1 MWRLLTVVWLS
12 GISAVVTSGDIEES
26 SISSLNGEYQIHLS
40 VRVKGDRATIYRIA
54 TDYEQLERLSDIII
68 ESGLIERHDQ
78 DGKKI
83 VRRKL
88 LTKTCVLFFCFL
100 ATLVE
105 DVTEESDGIIRTII
119 IPEESN
125 FIYGDAEWEIL
136 DSDQTHSLI
145 KFNSR
150 FKPDFWI
157 PPLVGPLFI
166 KKMVLYKA
174 QQAIKNIETIA
185 ASEQVQ
191 H

>member
-105 DVTEESDGIIRTII
+105 DVTEES
-119 IPEESN
+119 N